1 MKTLVKVIRG
11 STVFFQ
17 RLIKKLAEGFRI
29 GFHLF
34 SANIIFKYLYYY
46 KITNN
51 HWLDYCQII
60 E

>member
-51 HWLDYCQII
+51 H
-60 E
+60 